1 MRVLVTDAGSKNSLA
16 VVRDLARS
24 GHVVHTL
31 GSKLSLANWSRAVFE
46 SHDFPAGVSFSEL
59 VASLVANKGINCI
72 VPVGAESTFAL
83 DGFRSQLEGV
93 VGFALGPPEAMKLA
107 SSKKTTQD
115 FSETHGLF
123 VPKSEVFESYGDFIM
138 SVISYPLPFVVK
150 PDSHLSP
157 YAPLYVMT
165 EHDRELFIKLEFGAS
180 MFLHGQVQVQE
191 YIGGH
196 GEGFFALYREG
207 TCVRQMMHKRLG
219 ETPESGGSSWAARSI
234 YEPDLEFFGQ
244 QLLTLMKWH
253 GPAMVEFKRRASDGR
268 LFLMELNPKL
278 WGSLDLT
285 IAAGVR
291 IPSDLVKLA
300 TGEQLKK
307 NLDYARGV
315 LFWWPLDSWES
326 FCGRSR
332 VRSFGKFLTNVALRD
347 LGPAIAGMM
356 SLLRKMLLGLLGLL
370 GIVGMRR
377 IVGWWAHSGP
387 AFAFSRVTDEILGF
401 PLRNNCE
408 IDDFIWVGAR
418 PRFLGRVFLKK
429 ILRRTPISLLRGD
442 QPDSLPGRSEIAVVP
457 ITEFVEIPQSDF
469 LAAIS
474 LLEKLRENGEKA
486 FVHCREGVGRAPSV
500 AVAYLVYKG
509 VPLAEAL
516 DKVMTGRR
524 MTKINPLQM
533 ASLAQFERS
542 VRGGN
547 PE

>member
-16 VVRDLARS
+16 VVRDLAKS

-31 GSKLSLANWSRAVFE
+31 GAKLSLANWSTAVSE
-46 SHDFPAGVSFSEL
+46 SHDFPAGVPFGE
-59 VASLVANKGINCI
+59 VVVPLVANKGIGCI

-83 DGFRSQLEGV
+83 DGLRSQLEGM
-93 VGFALGPPEAMKLA
+93 VGFAIGPPEAMSLA
-107 SSKKTTQD
+107 SSKKNVQD
-115 FSETHGLF
+115 FSEAQGLF
-123 VPKSEVFESYGDFIM
+123 VPKSEVFESYSNFITA
-138 SVISYPLPFVVK
+138 VLSYPLPFVVK

-157 YAPLYVMT
+157 HAPLYVMT
-165 EHDRELFIKLEFGAS
+165 EHDRERFIRLEFGAS

-191 YIGGH
+191 YIRGH

-207 TCVRQMMHKRLG
+207 SCIRQMMHKRLG

-234 YEPDLEFFGQ
+234 YEPDLEFFGK
-244 QLLTLMKWH
+244 QLLTPLKWH

-291 IPSDLVKLA
+291 IPSDLVELA
-300 TGEQLKK
+300 TGEQLEK
-307 NLDYARGV
+307 NLDYATGV

-326 FCGRSR
+326 FYGRSR
-332 VRSFGKFLTNVALRD
+332 IRRFGNSITNVDLRD
-347 LGPAIAGMM
+347 LGPAMAGIA
-356 SLLRKMLLGLLGLL
+356 SLLRKILFDFL
-370 GIVGMRR
+370 R
-377 IVGWWAHSGP
+377 IVGIRRVVSWWAASGP
-387 AFAFSRVTDEILGF
+387 AFAFSRFTDELLGL

-408 IDDFIWVGAR
+408 IDDFMWVGAR
-418 PRFLGRVFLKK
+418 PRFLGRVFLKR
-429 ILRRTPISLLRGD
+429 IFRRTPISLLRGD
-442 QPDSLPGRSEIAVVP
+442 QPGGLLGPSATMVVP

-474 LLEKLRENGEKA
+474 LLEKFREEGKKP

-500 AVAYLVYKG
+500 AVAYLIYKG
-509 VPLAEAL
+509 LTLSAAL
-516 DKVMTGRR
+516 DKVMDGRR
-524 MTKINPLQM
+524 VTKINPLQM
-533 ASLAQFERS
+533 ASLARFERS
-542 VRGGN
+542 CLGGN